1 MTLLPAFEWIAHTGP
16 GVLIQRSTYAFP
28 VLEVLHLM
36 GLTLLLGVVLTL
48 DLRLLG
54 VGLRRQAAPVVVQ
67 SLSPAF
73 WAGLALTLGSGTILF
88 IGEPVKC
95 FFNLAFWWKMGLL
108 IVALAVQTLLFH
120 RAAQAPRD
128 SAAAGRLI
136 AILSLVLWSGV
147 GLAGRAIGFI

>member
-1 MTLLPAFEWIAHTGP
+1 MTLLHAFEWIAQTVP
-16 GVLIQRSTYAFP
+16 GKAIQKSTYAFP

-54 VGLRRQAAPVVVQ
+54 VGLRRQSAPVVVQ

-73 WAGLALTLGSGTILF
+73 WVGLALTLGSGTILF

-95 FFNLAFWWKMGLL
+95 FFNAAFWWKMGLL
-108 IVALAVQTLLFH
+108 VLALAVQTLLFH
-120 RAAQAPRD
+120 RA
-128 SAAAGRLI
+128 GRTPQDGAVEGRRV
-136 AILSLVLWSGV
+136 AILSLALWSGV
-147 GLAGRAIGFI
+147 GLAGRAIGFV

>member
-1 MTLLPAFEWIAHTGP
+1 MTFLPFFQWISDTGP
-16 GVLIQRSTYAFP
+16 GILIRKSTYAFP

-54 VGLRRQAAPVVVQ
+54 VGLRRQTAPVVVQ

-73 WAGLALTLGSGTILF
+73 WAGLALTLVSGTILF

-95 FFNLAFWWKMGLL
+95 FFNAAFWWKMGLL
-108 IVALAVQTLLFH
+108 IAALVVQTLLFR
-120 RAAQAPRD
+120 RAARSPIE
-128 SAAAGRLI
+128 SARTGRLI
-136 AILSLVLWSGV
+136 AILSLALWSSV